1 MPLHLFGSKVL
12 NKGVMVKKLFS
23 ISKILRALAL
33 SSLVFTV
40 ACGSDDDDSTN
51 VVVNSEGPQ
60 REEEEDAPPVSS
72 RPTIIIN
79 NKFETNIRMN
89 VKKSTRIEKN
99 TYFMHWEC
107 DNFDPVEH
115 KQYIHAAS
123 SCPTLENDLNGDGY
137 IDSLELEQAVGPGI
151 VALDSHPESEGE
163 DSFPVG
169 SSYVYNASLSLS
181 FLRQMIPDR
190 QDFIV
195 VLYGVDPSLELPETV
210 SAHSEDEVHSSLPIA
225 CQSFKA
231 PHGEEQERSHDR
243 RINGETG
250 VMSDM

>member
-1 MPLHLFGSKVL
+1 M
-12 NKGVMVKKLFS
+12 KKQFS
-23 ISKILRALAL
+23 VSKILKALTVL
-33 SSLVFTV
+33 SLVFV
-40 ACGSDDDDSTN
+40 MACGSDDDDSTN

-60 REEEEDAPPVSS
+60 REEEEAPVST

-79 NKFETNIRMN
+79 NKFETNVRMS
-89 VKKSTRIEKN
+89 VKKTTRIEKN
-99 TYFMHWEC
+99 VFFMHWEC

-123 SCPTLENDLNGDGY
+123 SCPTLENDVNGDGF
-137 IDSLELEQAVGPGI
+137 IDSVELEQAVGPG
-151 VALDSHPESEGE
+151 VLALDSNPENGGD

-169 SSYVYNASLSLS
+169 SSYVYNASISVP
-181 FLRQMIPDR
+181 FLRQIIPDR

-210 SAHSEDEVHSSLPIA
+210 VAHSEEEVHSSLPIA
-225 CQSFKA
+225 CKVFKA
-231 PHGEEQERSHDR
+231 PEGEDAGEDT
-243 RINGETG
+243 RINGDPT